1 MARPLRLQVPGG
13 LYHVMARGNARQDIF
28 LDDADRRRFLATLRS
43 VVERLNVLC
52 HAYCLMGNH
61 YHLLVETPDGNLSLA
76 LRQLNGVYA
85 QGFNRRHD
93 RVGHLFQGRF
103 ASRLIEKDTYLREVS
118 RYIVLNPVRAGMI
131 ACPSDWEWSSYRAHA
146 GCVSPPPFLTVDW
159 LLVQFGAAD
168 RRTAQDAYRKF
179 VVAGMEKPEA
189 ELGAEPILG
198 SEAFVAGFRETLRS
212 AAPLREI
219 PRLQRFVARPTLGEI
234 FEGCADRGDRN
245 ARIRNAYVGHGY
257 TMVEIA
263 NHLGLH
269 PMTISRAVRG
279 VTSNISTLPPPR
291 HDDRV

>member
-61 YHLLVETPDGNLSLA
+61 YHLLVETPDANLSLA

-85 QGFNRRHD
+85 QGFNRRHE

-103 ASRLIEKDTYLREVS
+103 ASTLVEKETYLREVS
-118 RYIVLNPVRAGMI
+118 RYIVLNPVRAGI
-131 ACPSDWEWSSYRAHA
+131 VACPSEWEWSSYRAHA
-146 GCVSPPPFLTVDW
+146 GCVPPPSFLTVDW
-159 LLVQFGAAD
+159 LLVQFDATD
-168 RRTAQDAYRKF
+168 RRSAQEAYRAF
-179 VVAGMEKPEA
+179 VLDGVENPEA
-189 ELGAEPILG
+189 EVGAEPILG
-198 SEAFVAGFRETLRS
+198 SEAFVASFRETLRS

-219 PRLQRFVARPTLGEI
+219 SRRQRFAARPTLEAI
-234 FEGCADRGDRN
+234 FEDCADRGDRN
-245 ARIRNAYVGHGY
+245 ARIRTAHVGHAY

-263 NHLGLH
+263 KHLRLH
-269 PMTISRAVRG
+269 PMTISRAVRENVG
-279 VTSNISTLPPPR
+279 M
-291 HDDRV
+291 